1 MIYISSVFKIYIL
14 NTLNSITE
22 IKYLA
27 KQVYTPIE
35 LNLNVSDVSKQHWL
49 KNCLNKLDNKKN
61 SHQVINSPTTFSDID
76 SEAALKQSIA
86 EHNDE
91 EERNEFKE
99 DLINIIS
106 DKENKKTKKMINF
119 GNSVKIA
126 NSSKTCLIS

>member
-1 MIYISSVFKIYIL
+1 M
-14 NTLNSITE
+14 
-22 IKYLA
+22 
-27 KQVYTPIE
+27 
-35 LNLNVSDVSKQHWL
+35 NLNVSDVSKQHWL

-61 SHQVINSPTTFSDID
+61 SHQVINSPTAFSDLD
-76 SEAALKQSIA
+76 SEAAVKQSIA
-86 EHNDE
+86 ENNDE

>member
-61 SHQVINSPTTFSDID
+61 SHQVINSPTTFSDLD
-76 SEAALKQSIA
+76 SEAAVKQSIA
-86 EHNDE
+86 ENNDE